1 MVCETTFSSFFFFV
15 GSKFSELGSKISS
28 HRKQKKN
35 IGTQGVKEL
44 FFCDLKAP
52 GGCSTRWT
60 GLLTDIIRVTHSCIL
75 VPDSS
80 QCHCRVKYSCTNFDD
95 CCP

>member
-1 MVCETTFSSFFFFV
+1 ME
-15 GSKFSELGSKISS
+15 KISIDDVLS
-28 HRKQKKN
+28 LWSISMGEN
-35 IGTQGVKEL
+35 IGTQGVQDL

-52 GGCSTRWT
+52 RGCSARWT

-80 QCHCRVKYSCTNFDD
+80 QYHYRVKYSCTNFDD